1 METLLRSTIAYK
13 MLARDAREERLAN
26 TYLLLMQDED
36 NLRDALKVFAALF
49 FDGRA
54 ETAARIARENHPDC
68 LFFPAAGKAPDKDV
82 AEAVVE
88 ESCLRPVEGKR
99 KLFVLDNMHRANAVM
114 QNKLLKSLEDP
125 PEGVYFLLGAASE
138 FPVLPTVRSRAAR
151 LEIPP
156 FSEEQIAAF
165 LERKYPGCRGAA
177 ACAAVS
183 DGCPGR
189 AQRFL
194 QGGKYAELSAA
205 AYACAAAE
213 SRDIPAVARALGG
226 VSEKTEFLSVLRRIY
241 RDMLFCRTGQPC
253 ALHGEEG
260 AKIRALSARFTPAVL
275 VFALDVLSEAEKQ
288 ITFNANLSQCV
299 EVALWKID
307 KEKRKCNKS

>member
-1 METLLRSTIAYK
+1 MDEEALGELKKSAVIKVDEVRTINEFLGK
-13 MLARDAREERLAN
+13 
-26 TYLLLMQDED
+26 
-36 NLRDALKVFAALF
+36 KS
-49 FDGRA
+49 FDGNW
-54 ETAARIARENHPDC
+54 RIVIIDSADELNIN
-68 LFFPAAGKAPDKDV
+68 G
-82 AEAVVE
+82 
-88 ESCLRPVEGKR
+88 
-99 KLFVLDNMHRANAVM
+99 ANAV
-114 QNKLLKSLEDP
+114 LKVLEEP
-125 PEGVYFLLGAASE
+125 PENVYFVLGTASE

-156 FSEEQIAAF
+156 FSEEQITAF

-213 SRDIPAVARALGG
+213 SRDIPAAARALGG